1 MKNDKRNKK
10 FLSNFTLAMGFLLN
24 RLQTTLHT
32 IENVLNGSESFA
44 DNSINYVMGFEYH
57 VLCNVHTTKND
68 DGKLFSVLFCLT
80 EYAFQGIQFKL
91 KCIYFNV

>member
-32 IENVLNGSESFA
+32 IENVLNGSESSA
-44 DNSINYVMGFEYH
+44 DNLINYVMGFEC
-57 VLCNVHTTKND
+57 VLHTTKND

-91 KCIYFNV
+91 KCTYFNV